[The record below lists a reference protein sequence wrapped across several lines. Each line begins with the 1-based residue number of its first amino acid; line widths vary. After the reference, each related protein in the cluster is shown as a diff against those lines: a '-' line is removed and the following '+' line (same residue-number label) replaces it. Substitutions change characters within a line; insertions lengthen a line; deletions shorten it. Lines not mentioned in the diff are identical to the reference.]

1 MLKIVP
7 MIMKN
12 QRPTIAW
19 RIWSAASRAVEVPEP
34 GDRRLA
40 CWPNVFD
47 SRMPLTLSVS
57 SVAADMSAS
66 DFWVSVL
73 TSRRTLPTR

>member
-19 RIWSAASRAVEVPEP
+19 RIWSPAR
-34 GDRRLA
+34 RRLRSRNREIEAA

-47 SRMPLTLSVS
+47 RSMPLTLSVS
-57 SVAADMSAS
+57 SVAADISAS

-73 TSRRTLPTR
+73 TVRRTLPTR